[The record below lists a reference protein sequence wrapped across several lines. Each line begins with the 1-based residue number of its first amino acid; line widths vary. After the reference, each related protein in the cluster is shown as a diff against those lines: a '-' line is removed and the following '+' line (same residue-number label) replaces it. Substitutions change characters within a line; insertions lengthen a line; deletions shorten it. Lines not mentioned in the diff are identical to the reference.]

1 MSKIYAKRIYL
12 NYKMIAYFVTAKPRL
27 FDYPVGT
34 FISVKNA
41 IEKRSKNNIFVVFF
55 ANN

>member
-41 IEKRSKNNIFVVFF
+41 IEKRLKNSIFVVFF